1 VETCELDDLKQVA
14 GAPFRQTLVD
24 RQDEGLGDRQGGALG
39 EVPSAGQRR
48 QKRARDVVG
57 SVAHPAH
64 VARWVPG
71 LFVACRA
78 PNAELATTIEATT
91 G

>member
-1 VETCELDDLKQVA
+1 M
-14 GAPFRQTLVD
+14 TLNKSRVPCFGG
-24 RQDEGLGDRQGGALG
+24 RWWIARTKVSATQQGGALG
-39 EVPSAGQRR
+39 EVPSAGQLQ
-48 QKRARDVVG
+48 QKRARDVVA

-78 PNAELATTIEATT
+78 PNAKLATTIEATT

>member
-1 VETCELDDLKQVA
+1 M
-14 GAPFRQTLVD
+14 D
-24 RQDEGLGDRQGGALG
+24 RQDEGLGDQQGGALG
-39 EVPSAGQRR
+39 EVPSASQCQ
-48 QKRARDVVG
+48 QKRARDVVV

-78 PNAELATTIEATT
+78 PNAKLSTTIEATT